1 METARLTEDGREASR
16 AASVVRTRGV
26 RYTYPNGT
34 AALEGVDLQI
44 HRGEAVALVGP
55 NGAGKSTLMLHL
67 NGILRAQ
74 VGEVWVNGLEVEPGT
89 LREVRRRVGLVFQDP
104 DDQLFMPTVF
114 DDVAF
119 GPINLGWPEDE
130 VRHRVAHA
138 LEDVGLVGY
147 ETRAPYHLSGGEKR
161 RAAIATVLAM
171 EPELLVLDEP
181 TSGLDPAGRRRLI
194 ELLRRLSPTLLIAS
208 HDLDMV
214 LEICERCLLMD
225 GGRIVA
231 EGPPQDLFED
241 EATLAVHRL
250 ERPSLMARRE
260 A

>member
-1 METARLTEDGREASR
+1 
-16 AASVVRTRGV
+16 
-26 RYTYPNGT
+26 
-34 AALEGVDLQI
+34 
-44 HRGEAVALVGP
+44 
-55 NGAGKSTLMLHL
+55 MLHL

-171 EPELLVLDEP
+171 EPDLLVLDEP

-214 LEICERCLLMD
+214 LEVCERCLLMD

-241 EATLAVHRL
+241 EATLAMHRL

>member
-1 METARLTEDGREASR
+1 VNTIIAPPTI
-16 AASVVRTRGV
+16 
-26 RYTYPNGT
+26 
-34 AALEGVDLQI
+34 AALEISNLSFAYPDGWQALREVCFSLQP
-44 HRGEAVALVGP
+44 GEKVAILGP
-55 NGAGKSTLMLHL
+55 NGAGKSTLLLHL
-67 NGILRAQ
+67 NGLLHGSGDVKIMGHRVIENDKKTLASIRAM
-74 VGEVWVNGLEVEPGT
+74 
-89 LREVRRRVGLVFQDP
+89 VGLVFQDP

-181 TSGLDPAGRRRLI
+181 TSGLDPAGRLLLI

-214 LEICERCLLMD
+214 LEVCERCLLMD